1 MFRKGASSLL
11 LFLAIV
17 LVSVL
22 PMIGFFSTGI
32 FIPFCCQLG
41 TFFWSEIVLL
51 ALDSEW
57 KEYQRT
63 QATTLPPVI
72 CFCVDKTTE
81 SQSNCSICMEEFE
94 NGDLI
99 NPTIYLE
106 SVHEFHWS
114 SINFWLP
121 FGKTTYPNYR
131 KELSIFGYFVDK
143 LLVQNVDLNDFVKI
157 YLCCIYQV
165 CVRLIQKQKLESYG
179 VMMTLIRQGR
189 ISERNMNPIMLFC
202 GM

>member
-63 QATTLPPVI
+63 QARILLI
-72 CFCVDKTTE
+72 W
-81 SQSNCSICMEEFE
+81 NCSICMDEFE

-99 NPTIYLE
+99 Q
-106 SVHEFHWS
+106 
-114 SINFWLP
+114 P
-121 FGKTTYPNYR
+121 FG
-131 KELSIFGYFVDK
+131 
-143 LLVQNVDLNDFVKI
+143 
-157 YLCCIYQV
+157 V
-165 CVRLIQKQKLESYG
+165 C
-179 VMMTLIRQGR
+179 MC
-189 ISERNMNPIMLFC
+189 P
-202 GM
+202 